1 MLSMK
6 TVILAAAV
14 AVACGGGPALAQSC
28 QEDIAKISARR
39 QAMIE
44 VMNRAVKASHGKL
57 DPVTSCPK
65 LRNLAAIEGE
75 FVAYMV
81 KNKEWCHVP
90 DEALANVQTSQRKTQ
105 TMASRA
111 CGLVTQIRRARQQ
124 QQQQNQQQ
132 AAGGG
137 QPQAQR
143 LPAGPL

>member
-6 TVILAAAV
+6 TVIFGAALAIV
-14 AVACGGGPALAQSC
+14 CGGGPAFAQSC
-28 QEDIAKISARR
+28 EEDIAKISARR
-39 QAMIE
+39 QAMIA

-90 DEALANVQTSQRKTQ
+90 DEALANVQASQRKTSSV
-105 TMASRA
+105 ASRA
-111 CGLVTQIRRARQQ
+111 CNVAVQVRRQQ
-124 QQQQNQQQ
+124 QQRQ
-132 AAGGG
+132 ASGGG
-137 QPQAQR
+137 GGQQPQAQR

>member
-90 DEALANVQTSQRKTQ
+90 DEALANVQASQRKTSSV
-105 TMASRA
+105 ASRA
-111 CGLVTQIRRARQQ
+111 CNVAVQVRRQQ
-124 QQQQNQQQ
+124 QQQQQQ
-132 AAGGG
+132 ASGGG
-137 QPQAQR
+137 GGQQPQAQR
-143 LPAGPL
+143 LPSGPL